1 MTYTQPNE
9 YRKGLLYALGC
20 YLMWGVFPLY
30 WYPITHS
37 AISADQILA
46 QRICW
51 SAIFSIVVLVSMRQ
65 TGHLIHAVH
74 NRKLLFT
81 FIGSAF
87 AISLNWL
94 VYLWAITNNHILDA
108 SLGYFISPLVN
119 VLLGFLFFKETL
131 NRTQV
136 AAIVLAIVGILWLAV
151 PAGHIPWVSLLLAGS
166 FGLYSLLRKL
176 APLDAL
182 TGMTLETLVLVPFAL
197 AYLLYVGQQGLL
209 VFSSLE
215 PLPMAV
221 LIGSRA
227 VTVLPLLLFAAGA
240 RRISMSDLGMI
251 QYVSPSMQFVLGL
264 TLFQEAFNVQKL
276 VGYAWVW
283 LGVAVYILG
292 VMKFRKS
299 PPPKH

>member
-1 MTYTQPNE
+1 MTYTQSNE

-20 YLMWGVFPLY
+20 YLMWGIFPLY

-37 AISADQILA
+37 PISADQILA

-51 SAIFSIVVLVSMRQ
+51 SAIFSIIVLISMQQ
-65 TGHLIHAVH
+65 TGNLIRAMH
-74 NRKLLFT
+74 NRKLLLT

-108 SLGYFISPLVN
+108 SLGYFISPLFN
-119 VLLGFLFFKETL
+119 VFLGFIFFKETL

-136 AAIVLAIVGILWLAV
+136 VAIMLAVVGILWLAV

-197 AYLLYVGQQGLL
+197 AYLLYVAQQGHL

-215 PLPMAV
+215 PLPMVV
-221 LIGSRA
+221 LIGSGM

-264 TLFQEAFNVQKL
+264 TLFQEVFNIHKL

-283 LGVAVYILG
+283 LGIAVYILG
-292 VMKFRKS
+292 VVKLKKKPAS
-299 PPPKH
+299 